1 MEFPKMSFPVSSG
14 ITNSVT
20 KYFAKSNV
28 LGSTMPGK
36 SMGGAE

>member
-1 MEFPKMSFPVSSG
+1 MTFPISSG
-14 ITNSVT
+14 TTNSET

-36 SMGGAE
+36 SMGGAEGKK